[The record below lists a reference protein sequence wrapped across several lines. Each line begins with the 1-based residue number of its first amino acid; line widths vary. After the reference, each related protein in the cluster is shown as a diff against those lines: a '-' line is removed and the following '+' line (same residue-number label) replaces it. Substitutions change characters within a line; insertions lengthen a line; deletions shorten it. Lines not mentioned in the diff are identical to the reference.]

1 VLGMMSSLLLLAPA
15 AQGAGAGLLD
25 PTFGNGG
32 FTILNEPADGNEQL
46 KDLVIQPDGKILAGG
61 TKSGESKG
69 FLLARFN
76 PNGSPDLGFGI
87 GGFSVLP
94 DTGPGNVGA
103 PRGIADI
110 EARPDGKV
118 VALGLGRGVAD
129 VNAFLFA
136 RFTPEGVIDP
146 TWGKSGFRLV
156 SLISFAIPKAL
167 ALAPDGKIVGV
178 GERPETALV
187 VKVAEDGKK
196 GDETFGP
203 VGIREIDVPGTTSED
218 GEAVKVLA
226 DGTVLVG
233 GSAGSLGSLLAE
245 LDVNGEPVAGFGS
258 GGIITHDLGLGPLP
272 TGNIEDLAILADGR
286 IVAAGGATA
295 GPGGNRELVVA
306 RFMPDGKLD
315 PTFAAGGIFRSDPT
329 PGNDTAGAL
338 EVQPDGKIVVAGL
351 RGEEMMDTVGDTWLL
366 RLTESGQLDPTFG
379 TGGETV
385 ASASPQKDQAN
396 GLALQADGRPVIA
409 GYADGAGHEL
419 LVGRFTADGPVEP
432 ISKPKSGKCAGRK
445 ATLVG
450 TAKADRLTGTKKADV
465 IVGLKGKDT
474 IRGRGGND
482 LICAGAGND
491 KVNGGAGKDRLLGGA
506 GKDRLLGG
514 AGPDLCVGG
523 AGKDSAAGSCEQL
536 KRVP

>member
-15 AQGAGAGLLD
+15 AQGAGAGLPD
-25 PTFGNGG
+25 PTFGIGG

-46 KDLVIQPDGKILAGG
+46 KDLVIQADGKILAGG

-76 PNGSPDLGFGI
+76 PDGSPDLGFGT
-87 GGFSVLP
+87 GGIRIEP
-94 DTGPGNVGA
+94 DTGVTGG
-103 PRGIADI
+103 PRGIDDI
-110 EARPDGKV
+110 EARPDGKI
-118 VALGLGRGVAD
+118 VALGLGRGTPA
-129 VNAFLFA
+129 NAFLFA
-136 RFTPEGVIDP
+136 RFTPEGVIDT
-146 TWGKSGFRLV
+146 TWGKGGFRLV
-156 SLISFAIPKAL
+156 AFLSFAIPNAL

-178 GERPETALV
+178 GDREKTVPV
-187 VKVAEDGKK
+187 VKVTEDGKN
-196 GDETFGP
+196 GDATFGP
-203 VGIREIDVPGTTSED
+203 VGIREIDVPGTESED

-233 GSAGSLGSLLAE
+233 GSAGSLGAFLAE
-245 LDVNGEPVAGFGS
+245 LDVNGDPVAGFGS
-258 GGIITHDLGLGPLP
+258 GGMITHDLGLGPLP
-272 TGNIEDLAILADGR
+272 TGNIEDLAFLADGR

-329 PGNDTAGAL
+329 SGNDTAEAL

-385 ASASPQKDQAN
+385 AGASPQKDQAN

-419 LVGRFTADGPVEP
+419 LVGRFTADGPAGQ
-432 ISKPKSGKCAGRK
+432 INKPKSGKCAGRK

-465 IVGLKGKDT
+465 IVGLKGNDT

-482 LICAGAGND
+482 LVCAGAGKD

-506 GKDRLLGG
+506 GKDRVFGG
-514 AGPDLCVGG
+514 PGRDLCDGG
-523 AGKDSAAGSCEQL
+523 SGKDVAGASCERL
-536 KRVP
+536 KRTP